1 MPSGRKQI
9 APNPDVLGL
18 ASACFFAT
26 VTMAVG
32 FWREMDGFSISI
44 RVALVF
50 VVSYAAT
57 FLLVRYAVRTI
68 LAEVLER
75 KRQQQEEHLA
85 QMAAATPPGAPS
97 VANQGSSSARGRES
111 Q

>member
-26 VTMAVG
+26 VAMAVG
-32 FWREMDGFSISI
+32 FWRQMDGFAISI

-57 FLLVRYAVRTI
+57 FLLVRYAVRTM
-68 LAEVLER
+68 LAEMLER
-75 KRQQQEEHLA
+75 KRQQQEEYRA
-85 QMAAATPPGAPS
+85 QMAAGGPPGSSSTAS
-97 VANQGSSSARGRES
+97 QGSSSAGGRES